1 MKRLVVICRHGEVVG
16 DYLTQSGRAKVE
28 ALAERIKQRIGH
40 GMALVL
46 YSTAPHVAA
55 TADVFADKL
64 AATFR
69 EASDALWAWN
79 GALWQGFEAA
89 KLVERQFTEGGFDTI
104 IMITH
109 SGGAEATSE
118 GYGHVV
124 KAKGFDEKLSF
135 NYSDAVIVLFEE
147 KRLEYLT

>member
-69 EASDALWAWN
+69 EASNALWVWEESIRK
-79 GALWQGFEAA
+79 GIKAA
-89 KLVERQFTEGGFDTI
+89 ELAKQRFTEGGFDAM

-109 SGGAEATSE
+109 GRGAEIISE
-118 GYGHVV
+118 GYCHVAEV
-124 KAKGFDEKLSF
+124 NGFDKKFSF
-135 NYSDAVIVLFEE
+135 DYSDAVILFFDQ